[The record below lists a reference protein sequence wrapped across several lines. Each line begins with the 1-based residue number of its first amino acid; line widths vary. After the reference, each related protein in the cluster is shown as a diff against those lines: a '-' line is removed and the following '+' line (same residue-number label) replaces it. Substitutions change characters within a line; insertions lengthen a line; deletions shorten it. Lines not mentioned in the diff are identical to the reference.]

1 MQVFKFGGASV
12 KDAEGV
18 KNLVKILQQEKL
30 INCVVV
36 VSAMGKMTNAFE
48 ALVNAI
54 LYNPEEK
61 KKAFNYIKN
70 FHEEILSK
78 LFDPSSQEYQT
89 VNELLDELYIKIQQ
103 INSKDYDFVYDQ
115 IVGYGE
121 LLSTKIVSEYLNQS
135 GVKNQ
140 WLDVRDCIKTDSTYR
155 DANVLWEETE
165 KNIQKNIS
173 IGKINIVQGF
183 IAADE
188 KRNTTTLGREGSDYT
203 AGVFAYCLDAK
214 NVTIWKDVAGVL
226 NADPRAFKETKLLKK
241 ISYEEA
247 IEMAFYGASVIHPKT
262 IQPLQSKNISLFV
275 RSFKNPKTQGTEV
288 TRGAALEPMMPCFI
302 VKKNQILVSIATKD
316 FSFIVENNISEIFQL
331 LHDFQLKTS
340 LIQNSA
346 ISFSICVD
354 NKFHQFDNFV
364 EAIQSHY
371 KVDFVKEVDLYTI
384 RHFNTESIKEIE
396 LVGKPLLTQVNKET
410 KQIVI
415 KPSDSHKSNF

>member
-18 KNLVKILQQEKL
+18 KNLVKILQQEKV

-103 INSKDYDFVYDQ
+103 ISSKDYDFVYDQ

-140 WLDVRDCIKTDSTYR
+140 WLDVRGCIKTDSTYR

-165 KNIQKNIS
+165 KNIQKNIN

-183 IAADE
+183 IAAD
-188 KRNTTTLGREGSDYT
+188 KKGNTTTLGREGSDYT
-203 AGVFAYCLDAK
+203 AGIFAYCLDAK

-275 RSFKNPKTQGTEV
+275 RSFNNPKTQGTEV

-396 LVGKPLLTQVNKET
+396 RVGKPLLTQVNKET

>member
-18 KNLVKILQQEKL
+18 KNLAQILKQEKVT
-30 INCVVV
+30 NCVVI

-54 LYNPEEK
+54 LCNPSEK
-61 KKAFNYIKN
+61 EKAFEYIKN
-70 FHEEILSK
+70 FHQKILLK
-78 LFDPSSQEYQT
+78 LFVSNSQERQT
-89 VNELLDELYIKIQQ
+89 VNELLDELYRKTQQ

-135 GVKNQ
+135 GVKNK

-165 KNIQKNIS
+165 EHIQKNINKEG
-173 IGKINIVQGF
+173 ITIVQGF
-183 IAADE
+183 IAADN
-188 KRNTTTLGREGSDYT
+188 KGNPTTLGREGSDYT
-203 AGVFAYCLDAK
+203 AGIFAYCLGAK

-226 NADPRAFKETKLLKK
+226 NADPRVFKETKLLRK

-275 RSFKNPKTQGTEV
+275 RSFKSPKSQGTEV
-288 TRGAALEPMMPCFI
+288 TRGAALEPMTPCFI

-364 EAIQSHY
+364 EAVQPHY
-371 KVDFVKEVDLYTI
+371 KVHFVKGVDLYTI

-396 LVGKPLLTQVNKET
+396 CVGKPLLTQVNKET